1 MSRAETI
8 EQEYLVKSFEH
19 FLFQV
24 FEGGFDHIVKED
36 LHNLLASYDPQRS
49 EFQVVQ
55 KVLFELEIQAMEAEE
70 LADTNDEQKIN
81 DVEETA
87 TNEF

>member
-1 MSRAETI
+1 MSRVETI

-24 FEGGFDHIVKED
+24 FEGGFDHIVYED
-36 LHNLLASYDPQRS
+36 LVKLQKIYTERSSEWNCLKHIIQEIEKYD
-49 EFQVVQ
+49 
-55 KVLFELEIQAMEAEE
+55 
-70 LADTNDEQKIN
+70 DTNDEQKIN